1 MTSPRTLAAAFG
13 LFVGGAAL
21 LFWLFERQ
29 LSRTWLA
36 FGLHPEIVRSI
47 DRSLEDQKTLA
58 RLDSEQAAGH
68 RARFEELRALKARLQ
83 VLAHNREALARRF
96 DFALVG
102 LFVASAAGAVG
113 ASLWRQGRQER
124 RLARLESG
132 VAALAAGESD
142 LDLGL
147 PRRDLIGRIAAM
159 IERTSRSV
167 ARDRR
172 RLASLEHLSAWQEAA
187 RRQAHELRTPLTAAR
202 LELDRLR
209 GLVADEQDPA
219 RGEELGRFEEGLRHE
234 VERLAAFAS
243 SFASFGRLPRPEL
256 RGADLVELARG
267 FTERFAA
274 AWPGLTLAFEPGELT
289 PLPVEVDPDLI
300 QQVLVNLCENAARAV
315 APRGSGRVT
324 FRTGATGRFVA
335 LEVGDDGPGVPPE
348 LAPRLF
354 QPYVGSRVGGGM
366 GLGLAI
372 SRKILLDHG
381 GDLELAATSAAGA
394 TFRLLLPAAGG
405 DAA

>member
-1 MTSPRTLAAAFG
+1 MTGPRTILAAFA
-13 LFVGGAAL
+13 LFVAGAAL

-36 FGLHPEIVRSI
+36 FGLHPEIVGAI
-47 DRSLEDQKTLA
+47 DRSLEDQKALA
-58 RLDSEQAAGH
+58 RLDPAGAGDH
-68 RARFEELRALKARLQ
+68 RARFEELRALQARLK
-83 VLAHNREALARRF
+83 VLAHNRDALARRF
-96 DFALVG
+96 DLALVG
-102 LFVASAAGAVG
+102 LFAVSAAGAVG

-124 RLARLESG
+124 RLARLEGG

-159 IERTSRSV
+159 VERTSRSV

-209 GLVADEQDPA
+209 GLVADEPDPA
-219 RGEELGRFEEGLRHE
+219 RREELCRFEEGLRHE
-234 VERLAAFAS
+234 VERLATFAS
-243 SFASFGRLPRPEL
+243 SFASFGRLPRPEP
-256 RGADLVELARG
+256 RPADLGDLARG
-267 FTERFAA
+267 FAERFAA
-274 AWPGLTLAFEPGELT
+274 AWPGLTLVFEPAAAGPT
-289 PLPVEVDPDLI
+289 PVEVDADLI
-300 QQVLVNLCENAARAV
+300 QQVLVNLCENVARAV
-315 APRGSGRVT
+315 AGRGPGRVV
-324 FRTGATGRFVA
+324 FRTGAAGRFVV
-335 LEVGDDGPGVPPE
+335 LEVADDGPGVPPE
-348 LAPRLF
+348 LASRLF
-354 QPYVGSRVGGGM
+354 QPYVGSRSGGGM

-381 GDLELAATSAAGA
+381 GDLELAASSGAGA
-394 TFRLLLPAAGG
+394 SFRLLLPTAAESTP
-405 DAA
+405 